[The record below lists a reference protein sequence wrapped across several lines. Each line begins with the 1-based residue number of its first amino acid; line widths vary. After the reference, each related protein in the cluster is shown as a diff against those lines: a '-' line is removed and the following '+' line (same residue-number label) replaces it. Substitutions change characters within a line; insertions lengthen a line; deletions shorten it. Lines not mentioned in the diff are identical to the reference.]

1 MDVICFGI
9 IMVLV
14 ETRRLSRSLT
24 HRLLK
29 MRSRRSEMR
38 CVCKKTKQNKTTQDK
53 KKETQTKHF
62 RWGMWGSNASSQD
75 SCPCKS
81 EVQWTVL
88 MHRNGS
94 RCSHTGSSERWV
106 CWKKRKK
113 ERPNPETRGTLDHYP
128 VGPFWQATL
137 PLIITGIFRTTPLP
151 LPQMKVISQHAHN
164 QRYRLGFLSL
174 ITHFMNNV
182 LIFSGF
188 RFSNKTIS

>member
-1 MDVICFGI
+1 MSF
-9 IMVLV
+9 VLV
-14 ETRRLSRSLT
+14 SSWCWWGREDFHARSHT
-24 HRLLK
+24 GCWKWEAEGQRWGV
-29 MRSRRSEMR
+29 S
-38 CVCKKTKQNKTTQDK
+38 VKKTKQNKTTQDK

-106 CWKKRKK
+106 CWKKKK
-113 ERPNPETRGTLDHYP
+113 KRPNPETRGTLDHYP

-164 QRYRLGFLSL
+164 QRYRLCFLSL
-174 ITHFMNNV
+174 IIHFMNNV

-188 RFSNKTIS
+188 RFSNKSIS